1 MPAIAESTATVSDTT
16 RGGSGERQRRLWQLA
31 ALLVAGVVVAPLL
44 VLLTRIGSADPALLR
59 HLVDHVLPAVSR
71 DTLLLAT
78 LVVATTGVLGTG
90 LAWLVSRYRFPGR
103 ELFSWALLLPMALP
117 AYVLAFVAVGL
128 LDFTGPLQSALREWF
143 GPDLRLPPV
152 RSIGGAA
159 LVLSLTL
166 YPYVYLLCRT
176 AFDSQGQ
183 RAMEAARSLGMSRR
197 QAFWRVALPM
207 SRPWLAAGLLLV
219 VMETLADF
227 GTVSVFN
234 VDTFTTAIYKSWFG
248 LFSLGTAA
256 QLAGVLLLVGFGIA
270 LAEHRLRDR
279 AGYWNAGRGR
289 DRGEGERLTG
299 GRAWLATAACLCVL
313 LPAFLVPVA
322 QLVAWAVSTG
332 MAIEPASLRAAA
344 RTLMLGTGAAT
355 LVVATA
361 LLLAYARRESPG
373 RLTELAARLA
383 TLGYAIPGAVLA
395 VGVFV
400 ALTLAD
406 RILPGITGI
415 DWRIGGT
422 LVAILFA
429 YLARFLAVGLGPVEA
444 GMARIGRS
452 LDDAARSL
460 GAGPRRRLS
469 RIHLPL
475 LAPSLFSA
483 AALVLVDV
491 MKEMPITLMTRPFGW
506 DTLSVRI
513 FELTSEGQWEAA
525 ALPSLAL
532 LATGL
537 LPLALLNRQA
547 GRDATAGLA
556 EAMRDIAAPC
566 DARTVRVTT

>member
-1 MPAIAESTATVSDTT
+1 MPAIADSTSATTAVGALTP
-16 RGGSGERQRRLWQLA
+16 RRANSGERQRLLWRGVAMLIA
-31 ALLVAGVVVAPLL
+31 ALVVAPLV
-44 VLLTRIGSADPALLR
+44 VLLTRIGEADPALLE
-59 HLVDHVLPAVSR
+59 HLLGHVLPSVGAN
-71 DTLLLAT
+71 TLELLG
-78 LVVATTGVLGTG
+78 LVVAGTAVLGAS

-103 ELFSWALLLPMALP
+103 DVFSWALILPMALP
-117 AYVLAFVAVGL
+117 AYVLAFVTVGL
-128 LDFTGPLQSALREWF
+128 LDFAGPLQTWLRTLL

-152 RSIGGAA
+152 RSLGGAA
-159 LVLSLTL
+159 LVLVLSL
-166 YPYVYLLCRT
+166 YPYVYLLCRN

-183 RAMEAARSLGMSRR
+183 RAMEAARSLGLSRR
-197 QAFWRVALPM
+197 RAFWRVALPM

-219 VMETLADF
+219 TMETLADF

-256 QLAGVLLLVGFGIA
+256 QLASVLLIIGFAIA
-270 LAEHRLRDR
+270 VTENRLRDR
-279 AGYWNAGRGR
+279 AGYWSPGRGR
-289 DRGEGERLTG
+289 SKEGERLSG
-299 GRAWLATAACLCVL
+299 GGAWLASAACSSVL
-313 LPAFLVPVA
+313 LLAFVLPLA
-322 QLVAWAVSTG
+322 QLALWAVSDPTG
-332 MAIEPASLRAAA
+332 LDTASLRAAG
-344 RTLMLGTGAAT
+344 RTLLLGLSAAA
-355 LVVATA
+355 LVVTMA

-373 RLTELAARLA
+373 RVTHIAIRLA

-400 ALTLAD
+400 ALSLAD
-406 RILPGITGI
+406 RTLPALAGV

-429 YLARFLAVGLGPVEA
+429 YVARFLAVGFGPVEA

-452 LDDAARSL
+452 LDEAARVL
-460 GAGPRRRLS
+460 GAGNRRRLL
-469 RIHLPL
+469 RVHLPL

-506 DTLSVRI
+506 DTLAVRI

-532 LATGL
+532 VATGL
-537 LPLALLNRQA
+537 LPLVLLNRQIHN
-547 GRDATAGLA
+547 AT
-556 EAMRDIAAPC
+556 
-566 DARTVRVTT
+566 

>member
-1 MPAIAESTATVSDTT
+1 VPAIADSTSATTAVGALTP
-16 RGGSGERQRRLWQLA
+16 RRANSGERQRLLWRGVAMLIA
-31 ALLVAGVVVAPLL
+31 ALVVAPLV
-44 VLLTRIGSADPALLR
+44 VLLTRIGEADPALLE
-59 HLVDHVLPAVSR
+59 HLLGHVLPSVGAN
-71 DTLLLAT
+71 TLELLG
-78 LVVATTGVLGTG
+78 LVVAGTAALGAS

-103 ELFSWALLLPMALP
+103 DVFSWALILPMALP
-117 AYVLAFVAVGL
+117 AYVLAFVTVGL
-128 LDFTGPLQSALREWF
+128 LDFAGPLQTWLRTLL

-152 RSIGGAA
+152 RSLGGAA
-159 LVLSLTL
+159 LVLVLSL
-166 YPYVYLLCRT
+166 YPYVYLLCRN

-183 RAMEAARSLGMSRR
+183 RAMEAARSLGLSRR
-197 QAFWRVALPM
+197 RAFWRVALPM

-219 VMETLADF
+219 TMETLADF

-256 QLAGVLLLVGFGIA
+256 QLASVLLIIGFAIA
-270 LAEHRLRDR
+270 VTENRLRDR
-279 AGYWNAGRGR
+279 AGYWSPGRGR
-289 DRGEGERLTG
+289 SKEGERLSG
-299 GRAWLATAACLCVL
+299 GGAWLASAACSSVL
-313 LPAFLVPVA
+313 LLAFVLPLA
-322 QLVAWAVSTG
+322 QLALWAVSDPTG
-332 MAIEPASLRAAA
+332 LDTASLRAAG
-344 RTLMLGTGAAT
+344 RTLLLGLSAAA
-355 LVVATA
+355 LVVTMA

-373 RLTELAARLA
+373 RVTHIAIRLA

-400 ALTLAD
+400 ALSLAD
-406 RILPGITGI
+406 RTLPALAGI

-429 YLARFLAVGLGPVEA
+429 YVARFLAVGFGPVEA

-452 LDDAARSL
+452 LDEAARVL
-460 GAGPRRRLS
+460 GAGNRRRLL
-469 RIHLPL
+469 RVHLPL

-506 DTLSVRI
+506 DTLAVRI

-532 LATGL
+532 VATGL
-537 LPLALLNRQA
+537 LPLVLLNRQIHN
-547 GRDATAGLA
+547 AT
-556 EAMRDIAAPC
+556 
-566 DARTVRVTT
+566 

>member
-1 MPAIAESTATVSDTT
+1 MPAIADAGLGGTAPLALT
-16 RGGSGERQRRLWQLA
+16 GANSGERQRLFWRAVVLLIA
-31 ALLVAGVVVAPLL
+31 ALVVAPLI
-44 VLLTRIGSADPALLR
+44 VLLTRIGDADASLIEHLLE
-59 HLVDHVLPAVSR
+59 HVLPRVFGH
-71 DTLLLAT
+71 TLLLTT
-78 LVVATTGVLGTG
+78 LVAGATAALGAG
-90 LAWLVSRYRFPGR
+90 LAWLISRYRFPGR
-103 ELFSWALLLPMALP
+103 DVFSWALLLPLALP

-128 LDFTGPLQSALREWF
+128 LDFAGPLQTALRALF

-152 RSIGGAA
+152 RSVGGAA
-159 LVLSLTL
+159 LVLSLSF
-166 YPYVYLLCRT
+166 YPYVYLLCRS

-183 RAMEAARSLGMSRR
+183 RAMEAARSLGLSRR

-256 QLAGVLLLVGFGIA
+256 QLASLLLLIGFV
-270 LAEHRLRDR
+270 LAMTEHRLRGR
-279 AGYWNAGRGR
+279 AGYWSTGRSVAAP
-289 DRGEGERLTG
+289 GEPIDGAR
-299 GRAWLATAACLCVL
+299 RWLATAACLGVL
-313 LPAFLVPVA
+313 LLAFLLPLA
-322 QLVAWAVSTG
+322 QLVVWATSGWTG
-332 MAIEPASLRAAA
+332 VDVVSLRAA
-344 RTLMLGTGAAT
+344 RPSSSVRPAAG

-373 RLTELAARLA
+373 RLTEMAARLA

-406 RILPGITGI
+406 RVLPALTGV
-415 DWRIGGT
+415 DWRVGGT
-422 LVAILFA
+422 LVAILLA
-429 YLARFLAVGLGPVEA
+429 YVARFLAVGFGPVEA

-452 LDDAARSL
+452 LDDAARVL
-460 GAGPRRRLS
+460 GAGSRRRLL

-475 LAPSLFSA
+475 LAPSLFTA

-506 DTLSVRI
+506 DTLAVRI

-532 LATGL
+532 VATGL
-537 LPLALLNRQA
+537 LPLSLLNRQA
-547 GRDATAGLA
+547 ETSPIRRST
-556 EAMRDIAAPC
+556 PP
-566 DARTVRVTT
+566 T

>member
-1 MPAIAESTATVSDTT
+1 VLLI
-16 RGGSGERQRRLWQLA
+16 A
-31 ALLVAGVVVAPLL
+31 ALVVAPLI
-44 VLLTRIGSADPALLR
+44 VLLTRIGDADASLIEHLL
-59 HLVDHVLPAVSR
+59 DHVLPRVFGH
-71 DTLLLAT
+71 TLLLTT
-78 LVVATTGVLGTG
+78 LVAGATAALGAG
-90 LAWLVSRYRFPGR
+90 LAWLISRYRFPGR
-103 ELFSWALLLPMALP
+103 DVFSWALLLPLALP

-128 LDFTGPLQSALREWF
+128 LDFAGPLQTALRALF

-152 RSIGGAA
+152 RSVGGAA
-159 LVLSLTL
+159 LVLSLSF
-166 YPYVYLLCRT
+166 YPYVYLLCRS

-183 RAMEAARSLGMSRR
+183 RAMEAARSLGLSRR

-256 QLAGVLLLVGFGIA
+256 QLASLLLLIGFV
-270 LAEHRLRDR
+270 LAMTEHRLRGR
-279 AGYWNAGRGR
+279 AGYWSTGRSVAAP
-289 DRGEGERLTG
+289 GEPIDGAR
-299 GRAWLATAACLCVL
+299 RWLATAACLGVL
-313 LPAFLVPVA
+313 LLAFLLPLA
-322 QLVAWAVSTG
+322 QLVVWATSGWTG
-332 MAIEPASLRAAA
+332 VDVVSLRAAG
-344 RTLMLGTGAAT
+344 RTLLLGLAAAG

-373 RLTELAARLA
+373 RLTEMAARLA

-406 RILPGITGI
+406 RVLPALTGV
-415 DWRIGGT
+415 DWRVGGT
-422 LVAILFA
+422 LVAILLA
-429 YLARFLAVGLGPVEA
+429 YVARFLAVGFGPVEA

-452 LDDAARSL
+452 LDDAARVL
-460 GAGPRRRLS
+460 GAGSRRRLL

-475 LAPSLFSA
+475 LAPSLFTA

-506 DTLSVRI
+506 DTLAVRI

-532 LATGL
+532 VATGL
-537 LPLALLNRQA
+537 LPLSLLNRQA
-547 GRDATAGLA
+547 ETT
-556 EAMRDIAAPC
+556 P
-566 DARTVRVTT
+566 VRRSTPPT

>member
-1 MPAIAESTATVSDTT
+1 VPAIADAGLGGTAPPALT
-16 RGGSGERQRRLWQLA
+16 GANSGERQRLFWRA
-31 ALLVAGVVVAPLL
+31 VALLVAALVVAPLI
-44 VLLTRIGSADPALLR
+44 VLLTRIGDADASLIE
-59 HLVDHVLPAVSR
+59 HLFEHVLPRVFGH
-71 DTLLLAT
+71 TLLLTTLVAGATAT
-78 LVVATTGVLGTG
+78 LGAG
-90 LAWLVSRYRFPGR
+90 LAWLISRYRFPGR
-103 ELFSWALLLPMALP
+103 DIFSWALLLPLALP

-128 LDFTGPLQSALREWF
+128 LDFAGPLQTALRALF

-152 RSIGGAA
+152 RSVGGAA
-159 LVLSLTL
+159 LVLSLSF
-166 YPYVYLLCRT
+166 YPYVYLLCRS

-183 RAMEAARSLGMSRR
+183 RAMEAARSLGLSRR

-256 QLAGVLLLVGFGIA
+256 QLASLLLLIGFA
-270 LAEHRLRDR
+270 LAMTEHRLRGR
-279 AGYWNAGRGR
+279 AGYWSTGRSVAAP
-289 DRGEGERLTG
+289 GEPIDGAR
-299 GRAWLATAACLCVL
+299 RWLATAACLGVL
-313 LPAFLVPVA
+313 LLAFLLPLA
-322 QLVAWAVSTG
+322 QLMVWAMSGWTG
-332 MAIEPASLRAAA
+332 ADVVSLRAAG
-344 RTLMLGTGAAT
+344 RTLLLGLAAAV

-373 RLTELAARLA
+373 RLTEMAARLA

-395 VGVFV
+395 VGAFV
-400 ALTLAD
+400 ALSLAD
-406 RILPGITGI
+406 RALPALTGV

-422 LVAILFA
+422 LVAILLA
-429 YLARFLAVGLGPVEA
+429 YVARFLAVGFGPVEA

-452 LDDAARSL
+452 LDDAARVL
-460 GAGPRRRLS
+460 GAGSRRRLL

-475 LAPSLFSA
+475 LAPSLFTA

-506 DTLSVRI
+506 DTLAVRI

-532 LATGL
+532 VATGL
-537 LPLALLNRQA
+537 LPLSLLNRQA
-547 GRDATAGLA
+547 ETS
-556 EAMRDIAAPC
+556 P
-566 DARTVRVTT
+566 VRRSTPPP

>member
-1 MPAIAESTATVSDTT
+1 MGALTPRRAN
-16 RGGSGERQRRLWQLA
+16 SGERQRLLWRGVAMLIA
-31 ALLVAGVVVAPLL
+31 ALVVAPLV
-44 VLLTRIGSADPALLR
+44 VLLTRIGEADPALLE
-59 HLVDHVLPAVSR
+59 HLLGHVLPSVGAN
-71 DTLLLAT
+71 TLELLG
-78 LVVATTGVLGTG
+78 LVVAGTAVLGAS

-103 ELFSWALLLPMALP
+103 DVFSWALILPMALP
-117 AYVLAFVAVGL
+117 AYVLAFVTVGL
-128 LDFTGPLQSALREWF
+128 LDFAGPLQTWLRTLL

-152 RSIGGAA
+152 RSLGGAA
-159 LVLSLTL
+159 LVLVLSL
-166 YPYVYLLCRT
+166 YPYVYLLCRN

-183 RAMEAARSLGMSRR
+183 HAMEAARSLGLSRR
-197 QAFWRVALPM
+197 RAFWRVALPM

-219 VMETLADF
+219 TMETLADF

-256 QLAGVLLLVGFGIA
+256 QLASVLLIIGFAIA
-270 LAEHRLRDR
+270 VTENRLRDR
-279 AGYWNAGRGR
+279 AGYWSPGRGR
-289 DRGEGERLTG
+289 TKEGERLSG
-299 GRAWLATAACLCVL
+299 GGAWLASAACSSVL
-313 LPAFLVPVA
+313 LLAFVLPLA
-322 QLVAWAVSTG
+322 QLALWAVSDPTG
-332 MAIEPASLRAAA
+332 LDTASLRAAG
-344 RTLMLGTGAAT
+344 RTLLLGLSAAA
-355 LVVATA
+355 LVVTMA

-373 RLTELAARLA
+373 RVTHIAIRLA

-400 ALTLAD
+400 ALSLAD
-406 RILPGITGI
+406 RTLPALAGV

-429 YLARFLAVGLGPVEA
+429 YVARFLAVGFGPVEA

-452 LDDAARSL
+452 LDEAARVL
-460 GAGPRRRLS
+460 GAGNRRRLL
-469 RIHLPL
+469 RVHLPL

-506 DTLSVRI
+506 DTLAVRI

-532 LATGL
+532 VATGL
-537 LPLALLNRQA
+537 LPLVLLNRQIHN
-547 GRDATAGLA
+547 AT
-556 EAMRDIAAPC
+556 
-566 DARTVRVTT
+566 

>member
-1 MPAIAESTATVSDTT
+1 MPAIAEAGRGETARLALTGAS
-16 RGGSGERQRRLWQLA
+16 SGERRRLVWRVI
-31 ALLVAGVVVAPLL
+31 ALLVAALVAAPLI
-44 VLLTRIGSADPALLR
+44 VLLTRIGEADASLLD
-59 HLVDHVLPAVSR
+59 HLLEHVLPRVLGQ
-71 DTLLLAT
+71 TLLLTILVAAGSAT
-78 LVVATTGVLGTG
+78 LGAG

-103 ELFSWALLLPMALP
+103 DLFSWALLLPLALP

-128 LDFTGPLQSALREWF
+128 LDFAGPLQTGLRALF
-143 GPDLRLPPV
+143 GPDLRLPAV
-152 RSIGGAA
+152 RSVGGAA
-159 LVLSLTL
+159 LVLSLSF
-166 YPYVYLLCRT
+166 YPYVYLLCRS

-183 RAMEAARSLGMSRR
+183 RAMEAARSLGLSRR

-256 QLAGVLLLVGFGIA
+256 QLASLLLLVGFAIA
-270 LAEHRLRDR
+270 MTEHRLRGR
-279 AGYWNAGRGR
+279 AGYWSTGRSVAAAGETLPAHRG
-289 DRGEGERLTG
+289 
-299 GRAWLATAACLCVL
+299 WLASIACFGVL
-313 LPAFLVPVA
+313 LLAFLLPLA
-322 QLVAWAVSTG
+322 QLTLWALAGWHGVDV
-332 MAIEPASLRAAA
+332 ASLRAAG
-344 RTLMLGTGAAT
+344 RTLLLGLAAAM

-361 LLLAYARRESPG
+361 LLLAYARREAPG
-373 RLTELAARLA
+373 RLTEAATRLA

-400 ALTLAD
+400 ALSLAD
-406 RILPGITGI
+406 RVLPAITGV

-422 LVAILFA
+422 LVAILLA
-429 YLARFLAVGLGPVEA
+429 YVARFLAVGFGPVEA
-444 GMARIGRS
+444 GMTRIGRA
-452 LDDAARSL
+452 LDDAARVL
-460 GAGPRRRLS
+460 GAGSRRRLL

-475 LAPSLFSA
+475 LAPSLFTA

-506 DTLSVRI
+506 DTLAVRI

-532 LATGL
+532 VATGL
-537 LPLALLNRQA
+537 LPLILLNRQA
-547 GRDATAGLA
+547 ETHPVHRNST
-556 EAMRDIAAPC
+556 PP
-566 DARTVRVTT
+566 

>member
-1 MPAIAESTATVSDTT
+1 MPAIADSGAGGHNPLAFAPTGA
-16 RGGSGERQRRLWQLA
+16 GSGERQRRLWRALALFIA
-31 ALLVAGVVVAPLL
+31 ALIVAPLA
-44 VLLTRIGSADPALLR
+44 VLLTRIGDADPKLLE
-59 HLVDHVLPAVSR
+59 HLLGHVLPTVSVN
-71 DTLLLAT
+71 TLMLVC
-78 LVVATTGVLGTG
+78 LVVIGTGTLGTG

-103 ELFSWALLLPMALP
+103 DLFSWALLLPMALP

-128 LDFTGPLQSALREWF
+128 LDFAGPLQTALRALL
-143 GPDLRLPPV
+143 GPELRLPPV
-152 RSIGGAA
+152 RSVGGAA
-159 LVLSLTL
+159 LVLSLSL
-166 YPYVYLLCRT
+166 YPYVYLLCRN

-183 RAMEAARSLGMSRR
+183 RAMEAARSLGLSRR
-197 QAFWRVALPM
+197 RAFWRVALPM

-256 QLAGVLLLVGFGIA
+256 QLASLLLLIGFGIA
-270 LAEHRLRDR
+270 VTENRMRDR
-279 AGYWNAGRGR
+279 AGYWSPGRGR
-289 DRGEGERLTG
+289 SGEGEDLPG
-299 GRAWLATAACLCVL
+299 ASGWLATGICLGVL
-313 LPAFLVPVA
+313 LLAFLIPLA
-322 QLVAWAVSTG
+322 QLLLWAAADTSGVD
-332 MAIEPASLRAAA
+332 ANSLRAAG
-344 RTLMLGTGAAT
+344 RTLLLGLAAAA
-355 LVVATA
+355 LVVGTA
-361 LLLAYARRESPG
+361 LLLAYARREAPG
-373 RLTELAARLA
+373 RVTDIATRLA

-400 ALTLAD
+400 ALSLAD
-406 RILPGITGI
+406 RALPALAGA

-429 YLARFLAVGLGPVEA
+429 YLARFLAVGFGPVEA

-452 LDDAARSL
+452 LDDAARVL
-460 GAGPRRRLS
+460 GAGSRRRLLQV
-469 RIHLPL
+469 HLPL

-506 DTLSVRI
+506 DTLAVRI

-532 LATGL
+532 VATGL
-537 LPLALLNRQA
+537 LPLVLLNRQA
-547 GRDATAGLA
+547 QSRH
-556 EAMRDIAAPC
+556 
-566 DARTVRVTT
+566 

>member
-1 MPAIAESTATVSDTT
+1 MPGIAEPQPGALLTPDVS
-16 RGGSGERQRRLWQLA
+16 RGASGERRQGLWQVLALFIA
-31 ALLVAGVVVAPLL
+31 ALVVAPLV
-44 VLLTRIGSADPALLR
+44 VLLTRIGDADPELLQ
-59 HLVDHVLPAVSR
+59 HLQDHVLPQV
-71 DTLLLAT
+71 TGNTVLLLT
-78 LVVATTGVLGTG
+78 LVVVGTGALGTG

-103 ELFSWALLLPMALP
+103 DLFSWALLLPMALP

-128 LDFTGPLQSALREWF
+128 LDFAGPLQTALR
-143 GPDLRLPPV
+143 GVLGADVRLPPV
-152 RSIGGAA
+152 RSTAGAA
-159 LVLSLTL
+159 LVLTLCL
-166 YPYVYLLCRT
+166 YPYVYLLCRN
-176 AFDSQGQ
+176 AFDGQGQ
-183 RAMEAARSLGMSRR
+183 RAMEAARSLGLTRR

-256 QLAGVLLLVGFGIA
+256 QLASLLLLIGFVIA
-270 LAEHRLRDR
+270 VTEHRLRDR
-279 AGYWNAGRGR
+279 AGYWSSGRSR
-289 DRGEGERLTG
+289 ASEGERLSG
-299 GRAWLATAACLCVL
+299 LRAGLASGACVGVL
-313 LPAFLVPVA
+313 LPAFVVPLA
-322 QLVAWAVSTG
+322 QLLAWAWPSSAGIDTT
-332 MAIEPASLRAAA
+332 SLQAALRTLGLGTAAA
-344 RTLMLGTGAAT
+344 V
-355 LVVATA
+355 LVVGTA

-373 RLTELAARLA
+373 RVTRLATRVA

-400 ALTLAD
+400 ALGLAD
-406 RILPGITGI
+406 RLLPAITGI

-429 YLARFLAVGLGPVEA
+429 YVARFLAVGSGPVEA
-444 GMARIGRS
+444 GMSRIGHS

-460 GAGPRRRLS
+460 GANSRRRLL
-469 RIHLPL
+469 RVHLPL
-475 LAPSLFSA
+475 LAPSLLTA

-506 DTLSVRI
+506 DTLAVRI

-532 LATGL
+532 VATGL
-537 LPLALLNRQA
+537 LPLILLDRQTRA
-547 GRDATAGLA
+547 AMPTPAREPAVKAIAT
-556 EAMRDIAAPC
+556 
-566 DARTVRVTT
+566 

>member
-1 MPAIAESTATVSDTT
+1 MLI
-16 RGGSGERQRRLWQLA
+16 A
-31 ALLVAGVVVAPLL
+31 ALIVAPLV
-44 VLLTRIGSADPALLR
+44 VLLTRIGDADAELLR
-59 HLVDHVLPAVSR
+59 HLLDHVLPRVAGN
-71 DTLLLAT
+71 TLVLAA
-78 LVVATTGVLGTG
+78 LVVAGTAVLGTG
-90 LAWLVSRYRFPGR
+90 LAWLVSRYSFPGR
-103 ELFSWALLLPMALP
+103 NIFSWALLLPMALP

-128 LDFTGPLQSALREWF
+128 FDFAGPLQTALRALL

-152 RSIGGAA
+152 RSLGGAA
-159 LVLSLTL
+159 LVLSLSL
-166 YPYVYLLCRT
+166 YPYVYLLCRS

-183 RAMEAARSLGMSRR
+183 RAMEAARSLGLTRR

-219 VMETLADF
+219 MMETLADF
-227 GTVSVFN
+227 GTVSMFN

-256 QLAGVLLLVGFGIA
+256 QLASLLLLIGFGIA
-270 LAEHRLRDR
+270 MAENRLRDR
-279 AGYWNAGRGR
+279 AGYGSPGRSRTEAGTALRGP
-289 DRGEGERLTG
+289 
-299 GRAWLATAACLCVL
+299 RAALATATCLGVL
-313 LPAFLVPVA
+313 LAAFLLPLW
-322 QLVAWAVSTG
+322 QLLAWAAADWSGVD
-332 MAIEPASLRAAA
+332 AASLRAAG
-344 RTLMLGTGAAT
+344 RTLLLGLAAAV

-361 LLLAYARRESPG
+361 LLLAYARREAPG
-373 RLTELAARLA
+373 RITGIATRLA

-400 ALTLAD
+400 ALSLAD
-406 RILPGITGI
+406 RVLPALAGT

-429 YLARFLAVGLGPVEA
+429 YVARFLAVGFGPVEA

-452 LDDAARSL
+452 LDEAARML
-460 GAGPRRRLS
+460 GADSRRRLL

-475 LAPSLFSA
+475 LAPSLLSA

-506 DTLSVRI
+506 DTLAIRI

-532 LATGL
+532 VATGL
-537 LPLALLNRQA
+537 LPLVLLDRQTQA
-547 GRDATAGLA
+547 HANHSVPSTQ
-556 EAMRDIAAPC
+556 
-566 DARTVRVTT
+566 

>member
-1 MPAIAESTATVSDTT
+1 MPAIADSTSATTAVGALTP
-16 RGGSGERQRRLWQLA
+16 RRANSGERQRLLWRGVAMLIA
-31 ALLVAGVVVAPLL
+31 ALVVAPLV
-44 VLLTRIGSADPALLR
+44 VLLTRIGEADPALLE
-59 HLVDHVLPAVSR
+59 HLLGHVLPSVGAN
-71 DTLLLAT
+71 TLELLG
-78 LVVATTGVLGTG
+78 LVVAGTAVLGAS

-103 ELFSWALLLPMALP
+103 DVFSWALILPMALP
-117 AYVLAFVAVGL
+117 AYVLAFVTVGL
-128 LDFTGPLQSALREWF
+128 LDFAGPLQTWLRTLL

-152 RSIGGAA
+152 RSLGGAA
-159 LVLSLTL
+159 LVLVLSL
-166 YPYVYLLCRT
+166 YPYVYLLCRN

-183 RAMEAARSLGMSRR
+183 RAMEAARSLGLSRR
-197 QAFWRVALPM
+197 RAFWRVALPM

-219 VMETLADF
+219 TMETLADF

-256 QLAGVLLLVGFGIA
+256 QLASVLLIIGFAIA
-270 LAEHRLRDR
+270 VTENRLRDR
-279 AGYWNAGRGR
+279 AGYWSPGRGR
-289 DRGEGERLTG
+289 SKEGERLSG
-299 GRAWLATAACLCVL
+299 GGAWLASAACSSVL
-313 LPAFLVPVA
+313 LLAFVLPLA
-322 QLVAWAVSTG
+322 QLALWAVSDPTG
-332 MAIEPASLRAAA
+332 LDTASLRAAG
-344 RTLMLGTGAAT
+344 RTLLLGLSAAA
-355 LVVATA
+355 LVVTMA

-373 RLTELAARLA
+373 RVTHIAIRLA

-400 ALTLAD
+400 ALSLAD
-406 RILPGITGI
+406 RTLPALAGV

-429 YLARFLAVGLGPVEA
+429 YVARFLAVGFGPVEA

-452 LDDAARSL
+452 LDEAARVL
-460 GAGPRRRLS
+460 GAGNRRRLL
-469 RIHLPL
+469 RVHLPL

-506 DTLSVRI
+506 DTLAVRI

-532 LATGL
+532 VATGL
-537 LPLALLNRQA
+537 LPLVLLNRQIQN
-547 GRDATAGLA
+547 AT
-556 EAMRDIAAPC
+556 
-566 DARTVRVTT
+566 

>member
-1 MPAIAESTATVSDTT
+1 MGALTPRRAN
-16 RGGSGERQRRLWQLA
+16 SGERQRLLWRGVAMLIA
-31 ALLVAGVVVAPLL
+31 ALVVAPLV
-44 VLLTRIGSADPALLR
+44 VLLTRIGEADPALLE
-59 HLVDHVLPAVSR
+59 HLLGHVLPSVGAN
-71 DTLLLAT
+71 TLELLG
-78 LVVATTGVLGTG
+78 LVVAGTAVLGAS

-103 ELFSWALLLPMALP
+103 DVFSWALILPMALP
-117 AYVLAFVAVGL
+117 AYVLAFVTVGL
-128 LDFTGPLQSALREWF
+128 LDFAGPLQTWLRTLL

-152 RSIGGAA
+152 RSLGGAA
-159 LVLSLTL
+159 LVLVLSL
-166 YPYVYLLCRT
+166 YPYVYLLCRN

-183 RAMEAARSLGMSRR
+183 RAMEAARSLGLSRR
-197 QAFWRVALPM
+197 RAFWRVALPM

-219 VMETLADF
+219 TMETLADF

-256 QLAGVLLLVGFGIA
+256 QLASVLLIIGFAIA
-270 LAEHRLRDR
+270 VTENRLRDR
-279 AGYWNAGRGR
+279 AGYWSPGRGR
-289 DRGEGERLTG
+289 TKEGERLSG
-299 GRAWLATAACLCVL
+299 GGAWLASAACSSVL
-313 LPAFLVPVA
+313 LLAFVLPLA
-322 QLVAWAVSTG
+322 QLALWAVSDPTG
-332 MAIEPASLRAAA
+332 LDTASLRAAG
-344 RTLMLGTGAAT
+344 RTLLLGLSAAA
-355 LVVATA
+355 LVVTMA

-373 RLTELAARLA
+373 RVTHIAIRLA

-400 ALTLAD
+400 ALSLAD
-406 RILPGITGI
+406 RTLPALAGI

-429 YLARFLAVGLGPVEA
+429 YVARFLAVGFGPVEA

-452 LDDAARSL
+452 LDEAARVL
-460 GAGPRRRLS
+460 GAGNRRRLL
-469 RIHLPL
+469 RVHLPL

-506 DTLSVRI
+506 DTLAVRI

-532 LATGL
+532 VATGL
-537 LPLALLNRQA
+537 LPLVLLNRQIHN
-547 GRDATAGLA
+547 AT
-556 EAMRDIAAPC
+556 
-566 DARTVRVTT
+566 

>member
-1 MPAIAESTATVSDTT
+1 MPAIADSGPGGQAPLAFTGS
-16 RGGSGERQRRLWQLA
+16 GSGERQRLIWCGVALLIA
-31 ALLVAGVVVAPLL
+31 ALIIAPLV
-44 VLLTRIGSADPALLR
+44 VLLTRIGDADAKLLS
-59 HLVDHVLPAVSR
+59 HLLKHVLPRVVGN
-71 DTLLLAT
+71 TLLLAT
-78 LVVATTGVLGTG
+78 LVVAGTAVLGAG

-103 ELFSWALLLPMALP
+103 DAFSWALLLPMALP

-128 LDFTGPLQSALREWF
+128 LDFAGPLQTALRALF
-143 GPDLRLPPV
+143 GPELRLPPV
-152 RSIGGAA
+152 RSVGGAA
-159 LVLSLTL
+159 LVLSLSL
-166 YPYVYLLCRT
+166 YPYVYLLCRS

-183 RAMEAARSLGMSRR
+183 RAMEVARSLGLTRR

-256 QLAGVLLLVGFGIA
+256 QLASLLLLIGFAIA
-270 LAEHRLRDR
+270 VTENRLRDR
-279 AGYWNAGRGR
+279 AGYWSTGRGHTEA
-289 DRGEGERLTG
+289 GETLPGP
-299 GRAWLATAACLCVL
+299 RAALATAVCLGVL
-313 LPAFLVPVA
+313 LMAFLLPLA
-322 QLVAWAVSTG
+322 QLLVWAMAGWGGPDGAGIDST
-332 MAIEPASLRAAA
+332 SLRAAG
-344 RTLMLGTGAAT
+344 RTLLLGLAAAV
-355 LVVATA
+355 LVVGTA

-373 RLTELAARLA
+373 RLTDMATRLA

-400 ALTLAD
+400 ALSLAD
-406 RILPGITGI
+406 RLLPALAGV

-429 YLARFLAVGLGPVEA
+429 YVARFLAVGFGPVEA

-452 LDDAARSL
+452 LDDAARVL
-460 GAGPRRRLS
+460 GAGSRRRLLS
-469 RIHLPL
+469 IHLPL
-475 LAPSLFSA
+475 LAPSLFAA

-506 DTLSVRI
+506 DTLAVRI

-532 LATGL
+532 VATGL
-537 LPLALLNRQA
+537 LPLILLNRQA
-547 GRDATAGLA
+547 QAHASHST
-556 EAMRDIAAPC
+556 P
-566 DARTVRVTT
+566 

>member
-1 MPAIAESTATVSDTT
+1 MPAIADSTSATTAVGALTP
-16 RGGSGERQRRLWQLA
+16 RRANSGERQRLLWRGVAMLIA
-31 ALLVAGVVVAPLL
+31 ALVVAPLV
-44 VLLTRIGSADPALLR
+44 VLLTRIGEADPALLE
-59 HLVDHVLPAVSR
+59 HLLGHVLPSVGAN
-71 DTLLLAT
+71 TLELLG
-78 LVVATTGVLGTG
+78 LVVAGTAALGAS

-103 ELFSWALLLPMALP
+103 DVFSWALILPMALP
-117 AYVLAFVAVGL
+117 AYVLAFVTVGL
-128 LDFTGPLQSALREWF
+128 LDFAGPLQTWLRTLL

-152 RSIGGAA
+152 RSLGGAA
-159 LVLSLTL
+159 LVLVLSL
-166 YPYVYLLCRT
+166 YPYVYLLCRN

-183 RAMEAARSLGMSRR
+183 RAMEAARSLGLSRR
-197 QAFWRVALPM
+197 RAFWRVALPM

-219 VMETLADF
+219 TMETLADF

-256 QLAGVLLLVGFGIA
+256 QLASVLLIIGFAIA
-270 LAEHRLRDR
+270 VTENRLRDR
-279 AGYWNAGRGR
+279 AGYWSPGRGR
-289 DRGEGERLTG
+289 SKEGERLSG
-299 GRAWLATAACLCVL
+299 GGAWLASAACSSVL
-313 LPAFLVPVA
+313 LLAFVLPLA
-322 QLVAWAVSTG
+322 QLALWAVSDPTG
-332 MAIEPASLRAAA
+332 LDTASLRAAG
-344 RTLMLGTGAAT
+344 RTLLLGLSAAA
-355 LVVATA
+355 LVVTMA

-373 RLTELAARLA
+373 RVTHIAIRLA

-400 ALTLAD
+400 ALSLAD
-406 RILPGITGI
+406 RTLPALAGI

-429 YLARFLAVGLGPVEA
+429 YVARFLAVGFGPVEA

-452 LDDAARSL
+452 LDEAARVL
-460 GAGPRRRLS
+460 GAGNRRRLL
-469 RIHLPL
+469 RVHLPL

-506 DTLSVRI
+506 DTLAVRI

-532 LATGL
+532 VATGL
-537 LPLALLNRQA
+537 LPLVLLNRQIHN
-547 GRDATAGLA
+547 AT
-556 EAMRDIAAPC
+556 
-566 DARTVRVTT
+566 

>member
-1 MPAIAESTATVSDTT
+1 MSRRT
-16 RGGSGERQRRLWQLA
+16 SGERRQGLWRALALLIA
-31 ALLVAGVVVAPLL
+31 ALVVAPLL
-44 VLLTRIGSADPALLR
+44 LLLTRIGDADPALLR
-59 HLVDHVLPAVSR
+59 HLLDYVLPQVAGN
-71 DTLLLAT
+71 TLVLLA
-78 LVVATTGVLGTG
+78 LVVAGTGVLGTG

-103 ELFSWALLLPMALP
+103 DLFGWALLLPMALP

-128 LDFTGPLQSALREWF
+128 LDFAGPLQTALREMF
-143 GPDLRLPPV
+143 GASLRLPPV
-152 RSIGGAA
+152 RSTAGAA
-159 LVLSLTL
+159 LVLTLCL
-166 YPYVYLLCRT
+166 YPYVYLLCRN
-176 AFDSQGQ
+176 AFDGQGQ
-183 RAMEAARSLGMSRR
+183 RVMEVARSLGLSRR

-256 QLAGVLLLVGFGIA
+256 QLASLLLIIGFAIA
-270 LAEHRLRDR
+270 ATENRQRDR
-279 AGYWNAGRGR
+279 AGYWSPGRSRSSAGEPLSGA
-289 DRGEGERLTG
+289 
-299 GRAWLATAACLCVL
+299 RAALASAICSGVL
-313 LPAFLVPVA
+313 LAAFALPVA
-322 QLVAWAVSTG
+322 QLLVWAWSSGVGVDA
-332 MAIEPASLRAAA
+332 ASLEAAGRTLGLGAAA
-344 RTLMLGTGAAT
+344 AA

-361 LLLAYARRESPG
+361 LVLAYARREAPG
-373 RLTELAARLA
+373 HLTRLATRVA

-400 ALTLAD
+400 ALGLAD
-406 RILPGITGI
+406 RLLPALIGS

-429 YLARFLAVGLGPVEA
+429 YVARFLAVGSGPVEA

-460 GAGPRRRLS
+460 GAGSRRRLL
-469 RIHLPL
+469 RLHLPL

-506 DTLSVRI
+506 DTLAVRI

-525 ALPSLAL
+525 ALPALAL
-532 LATGL
+532 VATGL
-537 LPLALLNRQA
+537 LPLMLLDRQTRA
-547 GRDATAGLA
+547 
-556 EAMRDIAAPC
+556 AMPTPARAPTLRS
-566 DARTVRVTT
+566 APA